1 MFNHHALSRT
11 TLATAVAA
19 VALSL
24 PMTALAQLEEVIVTA
39 QKRSESLQD
48 VPISIDAFS
57 GDELQELGV
66 QSAHE
71 ILRLIPN
78 AGTVPQG
85 GAKQNFFIRGVGTAD
100 FHLNVVGAVGVFLDD
115 VSLNSPFAVSF
126 AAYDM
131 ERAEVLRGP
140 QNTLFGRNTTG
151 GAVNFI
157 STKPR

>member
-1 MFNHHALSRT
+1 MFNHHALPRT

-24 PMTALAQLEEVIVTA
+24 PMTAFAQLEEVIVTA

-78 AGTVPQG
+78 AGTVPRAGRSSSPSVAWAQRLPSQCG
-85 GAKQNFFIRGVGTAD
+85 GCRRRFSG
-100 FHLNVVGAVGVFLDD
+100 
-115 VSLNSPFAVSF
+115 
-126 AAYDM
+126 
-131 ERAEVLRGP
+131 
-140 QNTLFGRNTTG
+140 
-151 GAVNFI
+151 
-157 STKPR
+157 